1 MRFGVLAF
9 ILIVVSFGI
18 VRRFVSPRLRV
29 AVWTL
34 IVIGGVAPWASWT
47 DHSHWDRIEWIPLT
61 RNVRLRDVVL
71 NVLFYVPLGY
81 FFVTARWVPPATRR
95 ILLAAL
101 FGFVLSVVTETT
113 QVFSH
118 GRFPGM
124 TDVATNTTGALIG
137 AMLAARRHRQ
147 VV

>member
-1 MRFGVLAF
+1 VGFGVLAF
-9 ILIVVSFGI
+9 ILIVVSF
-18 VRRFVSPRLRV
+18 VVVARFVPLRLQL

-34 IVIGGVAPWASWT
+34 IVIGGVVPWATWT

-61 RNVRLRDVVL
+61 GNVRLRDVVL
-71 NVLFYVPLGY
+71 NILFYVPVGY
-81 FFVTARWVPPATRR
+81 FFVTARSVSPAARR

-101 FGFVLSVVTETT
+101 CGFVLSVVTETT

-124 TDVATNTTGALIG
+124 TDVTTNTAGALIG
-137 AMLAARRHRQ
+137 AMLAVRRRGRTY
-147 VV
+147 